1 MAATPTVLDKEGDPV
16 EPRLDPGH
24 IGQGRGQ
31 PFGQQ
36 SRARS
41 GHRAV
46 DDGQERAAPFARQR
60 LGEFQVT
67 PGRGIDLH
75 HRAVGAGRRQAAR
88 AREARHTIDLG
99 QRQIVEQRTR
109 GGDFRPARI
118 AKGFQRADAVG
129 AVQALARVF
138 GIEPAGGQRRQDVL
152 ELAAQPRHVVARQK
166 GLRHQQFAGRDPL
179 QRGGQ
184 QTRAALGGQRLH
196 PDLTGG
202 HVQPGQSEF
211 VAHIRAGR
219 EVVVAAR
226 VKQRVLAQRA
236 RRDDPHDLAPDDG
249 FRAAL
254 FRLGRVLHLFAHR
267 DAVPG
272 PDQARQVLLGR
283 VHGHAGHRHRFAL
296 MLAARRQSDVEGLCR
311 GDRVIEEQLVEIA
324 HAEKQQ
330 AVGIGRLGLLPL
342 GEHGRGAVGDHC
354 GRVRTGPG
362 NIHGEPSSYTPAHAV
377 PKPCAHVTGT
387 HEFEA

>member
-1 MAATPTVLDKEGDPV
+1 MAAPPTVLDKKGDPV

-31 PFGQQ
+31 PFGQK

-46 DDGQERAAPFARQR
+46 DDGQKRAAPFARQR
-60 LGEFQVT
+60 LGEFQVA

-75 HRAVGAGRRQAAR
+75 HRAVGARRRQAAR

-109 GGDFRPARI
+109 GGDFRAARI
-118 AKGFQRADAVG
+118 AKGFQRADAVSV
-129 AVQALARVF
+129 VQALARVF
-138 GIEPAGGQRRQDVL
+138 GVEPASGQRRQDVL
-152 ELAAQPRHVVARQK
+152 ELTAQPRHVVARQK
-166 GLRHQQFAGRDPL
+166 GLRQQQFAGRDPR

-184 QTRAALGGQRLH
+184 QASAAIGRQRLH
-196 PDLTGG
+196 PNLAGG
-202 HVQPGQSEF
+202 HVQPGKPKF
-211 VAHIRAGR
+211 FAHSRAGC

-226 VKQRVLAQRA
+226 VEERVLAQRT
-236 RRDDPHDLAPDDG
+236 RRDDAHDLSPDDG
-249 FRAAL
+249 FRPAL
-254 FRLGRVLHLFAHR
+254 FRLGRIFHLFADC

-272 PDQARQVLLGR
+272 PDKARQVLFGR
-283 VHGHAGHRHRFAL
+283 VHGHAGHRHRLAL
-296 MLAARRQSDVEGLCR
+296 VLAARRQRDVEGLCR
-311 GDRVIEEQLVEIA
+311 RDRVVEEQLVEIA

-330 AVGIGRLGLLPL
+330 AVGIGRLRLLPL

-362 NIHGEPSSYTPAHAV
+362 NIHGEPSSYTPAYAV
-377 PKPCAHVTGT
+377 PKPRVHVTGT
-387 HEFEA
+387 REFEV